1 MNKKTILGF
10 LGNIC
15 ILEAILMLFPV
26 LVGFI
31 YKDDALVINAFL
43 ITMAILLILGFA
55 LRKLTPKNP
64 KYNLKEGFAIT
75 GLSWF
80 LLSFFGGLPFVLANE
95 LNSIIDS
102 TFEMASGF
110 TTTGSSIIPNVEAI
124 SQSLL
129 FWRSFSHLIGGMGV
143 LVFAFAFIPRM
154 GEGSVNIMKAEVPG
168 PTFGKVTS
176 KNQSSAGI
184 LYQIYLVMTAVLV
197 LLLMLTGMNLFDS
210 LIHAFGAAGTGGF
223 SNKVLSVGYF
233 NNPAAE
239 YILSIA
245 MILFGVNFNLYY
257 LLLKKHF
264 KQVFKNEELRL
275 FLTIIT
281 IACILI
287 MLNIGKDYSSLEKL
301 FRDVLFTVSTI
312 ISTTGYATVD
322 FGLWPLFSHLVL
334 LLIMFTGSMAG
345 STAGGLK
352 QSRILIY
359 LKSFKREIQCA
370 MNPRLVKPITV
381 DDKPVSSSYIK
392 SVLNYLGLY
401 LSIFICGVLLVSVT
415 QNDFLTAFSSV
426 AATLNNIG
434 PGMNLV
440 GPSGNFAHFTPISK
454 IVLTFMMIIGRLE
467 IYPVLILLM
476 PNLWKK

>member
-10 LGNIC
+10 LGNVC

-80 LLSFFGGLPFVLANE
+80 LLSFFGGLPFILSNE
-95 LNSIIDS
+95 LTSIIDS

-110 TTTGSSIIPNVEAI
+110 TTTGASILNNVEAFSYSI
-124 SQSLL
+124 L

-143 LVFAFAFIPRM
+143 LVFAFAFIPRV

-168 PTFGKVTS
+168 PTFGKLTS
-176 KNQSSAGI
+176 KSKNSAVI

-197 LLLMLTGMNLFDS
+197 LLLMISGLNLFDS
-210 LIHAFGAAGTGGF
+210 LIHAFGAVGTGGF
-223 SNKVLSVGYF
+223 SNYSASIAHF
-233 NNPAAE
+233 DNPTTE
-239 YILSIA
+239 YILSVA
-245 MILFGVNFNLYY
+245 MIAFGVNFNLYY
-257 LLLKKHF
+257 LLLKKHY
-264 KQVFKNEELRL
+264 KQVLKNEELRL
-275 FLTIIT
+275 FLII
-281 IACILI
+281 IVISCILI
-287 MLNIGKDYSSLEKL
+287 MINLRKDYSSIEQL
-301 FRDVLFTVSTI
+301 FRDSFFTVSTI

-322 FGLWPLFSHLVL
+322 FGLWPLFSHLIL
-334 LLIMFTGSMAG
+334 LLIMFAGSMAG

-381 DDKPVSSSYIK
+381 DEKPVDNQYIK
-392 SVLNYLGLY
+392 STLNYLGLY
-401 LSIFICGVLLVSVT
+401 LSIFIIGVLLISVT
-415 QNDFLTAFSSV
+415 QNDFITAFSSV

-434 PGMNLV
+434 PGMGLV
-440 GPSGNFAHFTPISK
+440 GPSSNFSHFTPISK
-454 IVLTFMMIIGRLE
+454 IVLTFMMIFGRLE